1 MPTYYYPPA
10 NLTADSSTLTGYLYG
25 NGLYDVS
32 YSGYRALDGND
43 TPFEIFSDQH
53 SLGDYWCSHD
63 SILNTWPGYFT
74 TGNYNSSSPYSY
86 TGTATTTVDNN
97 GTPTVYS
104 GNWIQLKL
112 PNPIQI
118 TSYKIGG
125 NKNGT
130 TGRNPTGFVLA
141 GSNNGTT
148 WYLVDIQ
155 TTVSWDSSTPNTY
168 SLSNTTLYDYFR
180 LICTNGGP
188 DNWGAILGVLA
199 FGEPSCFNEGT
210 MILCQV
216 DGEEKYIPIEKLKRG
231 DQVKTYKQGTRSIL
245 AIGKGSM
252 VNDPSE
258 PKRCMYKLPKT
269 GNMTDDLILTGGHAL
284 LVDEAPKGLQFKIED
299 KFFSF
304 AENDKRCVKMENTE
318 TYTYYN
324 LCFENEGDKDARFGV
339 WANGVLC
346 ETPSEKQFTEHQ
358 YAELL

>member
-1 MPTYYYPPA
+1 MTTYYYPPA
-10 NLTADSSTLTGYLYG
+10 NLTADSSTLSGYVYG

-32 YSGYRALDGND
+32 YSGYRPVDGND
-43 TPFEIFSDQH
+43 TPFEVFSDQH
-53 SLGDYWCSHD
+53 GLGVRWFSFD
-63 SILNTWPGYFT
+63 SVGGSQD
-74 TGNYNSSSPYSY
+74 GNYNYSSPYNY
-86 TGTATTTVDNN
+86 FGTASTTVYNN
-97 GTPTVYS
+97 GTPTVYN
-104 GNWIQLKL
+104 GDWIQLKL
-112 PNPIQI
+112 PAPIKI

-125 NKNGT
+125 SNLGGT
-130 TGRNPTGFVLA
+130 DRVPIGFVLA
-141 GSNNGTT
+141 GSTDGTT

-155 TTVSWDSSTPNTY
+155 TNVTWDTSIPNTY

-180 LICTNGGP
+180 LICTNGN
-188 DNWGAILGVLA
+188 DLWAAMLGVLA

-304 AENDKRCVKMENTE
+304 AENDKRCIKMENTE

-324 LCFENEGDKDARFGV
+324 LCFENDGNKDARFGV

-346 ETPSEKQFTEHQ
+346 ETPSEKQFTKHQ

>member
-1 MPTYYYPPA
+1 MTTYYYPPQD
-10 NLTADSSTLTGYLYG
+10 LTADSSTLSGNVYG

-32 YSGYRALDGND
+32 YSGYRDVDGNN
-43 TPFEIFSDQH
+43 TPFKIFSDQH
-53 SLGDYWCSHD
+53 SLDDYWYSFD
-63 SILNTWPGYFT
+63 SIAVHQM
-74 TGNYNSSSPYSY
+74 GNYNNSNPPWYIQDY
-86 TGTATTTVDNN
+86 DGTASTTVDNN
-97 GTPTVYS
+97 GILTVYN
-104 GNWIQLKL
+104 GDWIQLQL
-112 PNPIQI
+112 PYPIQI

-125 NKNGT
+125 INNGET
-130 TGRNPTGFVLA
+130 IRNPAGFVLA

-155 TTVSWDSSTPNTY
+155 TNVTWDTSIPNTY
-168 SLSNTTLYDYFR
+168 SLSNTTLYEYFR
-180 LICTNGGP
+180 LICTNGTENPWGP
-188 DNWGAILGVLA
+188 ILGLLA

-210 MILCQV
+210 IILCAV
-216 DGEEKYIPIEKLKRG
+216 DGEEIYIPIEKLKRG

-304 AENDKRCVKMENTE
+304 AENDKRCIKMENTE

-324 LCFENEGDKDARFGV
+324 LCFDNEGDKDARFGI